1 MEIVNKK
8 VIDLVPYA
16 NNSRTHTEHQISQIA
31 NSIKKFGFTNPI
43 LIDLNNTIIAGHG
56 RLEAVKL
63 LGHEEVP
70 CIAITGLTKSQ
81 IRALI
86 IADNKLAL
94 NASWNFQ
101 TLNEEIKN
109 LKQEEFDLNI
119 LGFADLELTSIL
131 NNEIFNDSETQELI
145 KDNFDQTNNFII
157 QYNIIFDNT
166 FQQDAWFDLIKNL
179 KIIYPDLQ
187 TTGERLSEFIKSKNY
202 GQG

>member
-1 MEIVNKK
+1 M
-8 VIDLVPYA
+8 ID
-16 NNSRTHTEHQISQIA
+16 ST
-31 NSIKKFGFTNPI
+31 
-43 LIDLNNTIIAGHG
+43 NTIIAGHG

-63 LGHEEVP
+63 LGHQEVP

-145 KDNFDQTNNFII
+145 KTHSNSFKLMKTHENIKTTMKTDNENSKQRE
-157 QYNIIFDNT
+157 
-166 FQQDAWFDLIKNL
+166 WNL
-179 KIIYPDLQ
+179 
-187 TTGERLSEFIKSKNY
+187 
-202 GQG
+202 